1 MKKIL
6 TTIAVSI
13 ITAITAHAVSPTAA
27 GPANFKVTA
36 ITQGENFAVTSSKT
50 NTTATSTNTTLVF
63 KSTINK
69 AAFGNTNLLALIENS
84 LNTTFPAGSQ
94 IGFRFSQLVIVD
106 QTGTN
111 VIFIPSSVCNLT
123 VEEEF
128 NSGMETQIITQKNQH
143 RRIFVRQQHRWCFC
157 HASAIL
163 VYDDTLLATGD
174 ATHTTQFQLFK
185 GLMTIKESTN
195 LKTRVTKGNIEFQGT
210 GGGPIRDVQTILTGT
225 ITSKGA
231 GGAPGPV

>member
-13 ITAITAHAVSPTAA
+13 ITAVTAHAAIVSAV

-50 NTTATSTNTTLVF
+50 NTTATSTNTTTVF
-63 KSTINK
+63 KSTVNK

-106 QTGTN
+106 HTGTN
-111 VIFIPSSVCNLT
+111 VIFIPSSVCNVT
-123 VEEEF
+123 VEAEF
-128 NSGMETQIITQKNQH
+128 NSGMETEILTQNSSGESLSGNSTDL
-143 RRIFVRQQHRWCFC
+143 FT
-157 HASAIL
+157 ASATL

-174 ATHTTQFQLFK
+174 ATHTTFQFK
-185 GLMTIKESTN
+185 GLMTINESVN
-195 LKTRVTKGNIEFQGT
+195 LKTRFTKINTEFQGT
-210 GGGPIRDVQTILTGT
+210 GGGPIRGVETILTGT

-231 GGAPGPV
+231 GAPPPV